1 MELEFSAEQD
11 ELRDGVRAVLE
22 RECPMTA
29 VRTLVEK
36 RWRDGDADADADELW
51 HRMVELGWPA
61 LTIPEAAGGL
71 GLGAVELAVVVEEL
85 GRVVAPGPYLPTV
98 AQFVP
103 AVREAGDAE
112 QQARFLGAVAT
123 DGSTGTLAIAE
134 ASGSFEP
141 ASVEAVAE
149 ASGDGFTLRGTKQF
163 VFEPLVADEIVVVAR
178 LPGTSGDDGVGAF
191 VVPRESVTVAT
202 LPSVDVSRVV
212 GTVELRE
219 VHVGADRVLG
229 DPGPAVAAA
238 LRRASDEAVTALA
251 VESVGT
257 CQSIFDITLEYAKQ
271 REQFGVPIGSF
282 QATKHKFAD
291 MLLLLE
297 RARATGYFAALTIA
311 EDDDRRSLA
320 TSMSKAAA
328 ADAAEKIC
336 KEGIQV
342 HGGIGYTWE
351 HDMHL
356 YVRRAK
362 ASSLLFGTAATHRA
376 RVADL
381 MGI

>member
-1 MELEFSAEQD
+1 VELEFSTEQD

-36 RWRDGDADADADELW
+36 RWRDGDADADELW
-51 HRMVELGWPA
+51 SRMVELGWPA
-61 LTIPEAAGGL
+61 LTVPEAAGGL

-123 DGSTGTLAIAE
+123 DGYTGTLAIAE

-149 ASGDGFTLRGTKQF
+149 PSGDGFTLRGTKHF
-163 VFEPLVADEIVVVAR
+163 VFEPLVAQEIVVVAR

-191 VVPRESVTVAT
+191 VVPRDSVTVAT

-212 GTVELRE
+212 GRVDLRD

-229 DPGPAVAAA
+229 EPGPAIAAA

-251 VESVGT
+251 VEMVGT
-257 CQSIFDITLEYAKQ
+257 CQTIFDVTLEYAKQ

-320 TSMSKAAA
+320 TSMAKAAA
-328 ADAAEKIC
+328 ADAAEKIA

-342 HGGIGYTWE
+342 LGGIGYTWE

-381 MGI
+381 IGI

>member
-11 ELRDGVRAVLE
+11 ELRDGVRTVLE
-22 RECPMTA
+22 RECPMSS
-29 VRTLVEK
+29 VRSLVEK
-36 RWRDGDADADADELW
+36 RWRGGDAEADQLW
-51 HRMVELGWPA
+51 SRMVELGWPA
-61 LTIPEAAGGL
+61 LTVPEAAGGL

-112 QQARFLGAVAT
+112 QQARLLGPVAE
-123 DGSTGTLAIAE
+123 GSTGTLAIAE
-134 ASGSFEP
+134 ASGSFDPER
-141 ASVEAVAE
+141 VESVAE
-149 ASGDGFTLRGTKQF
+149 PSGDGFTLRGTKHF
-163 VFEPLVADEIVVVAR
+163 VFEPAVADEIVVVAR
-178 LPGTSGDDGVGAF
+178 VPGTSGDDGVGAF
-191 VVPRESVTVAT
+191 VVPRDAVSVDTTAS
-202 LPSVDVSRVV
+202 LDVSRVV
-212 GTVELRE
+212 GTVDLRD
-219 VHVGADRVLG
+219 VHVDTDRVLG
-229 DPGPAVAAA
+229 EPGPAVAAA
-238 LRRASDEAVTALA
+238 LRRANDEAVTALA
-251 VESVGT
+251 VELVGT
-257 CQSIFDITLEYAKQ
+257 CQSIFDVTLDYAKQ

-282 QATKHKFAD
+282 QAIKHKFAD

-311 EDDDRRSLA
+311 EDDDRRRLA
-320 TSMSKAAA
+320 TSMAKAAA
-328 ADAAEKIC
+328 GDAAQKIA

-362 ASSLLFGTAATHRA
+362 ASSLLFGTAASHRA

-381 MGI
+381 IGI